1 MNTPTKSTLHKTFNI
16 SPFSSIYPGPSR
28 TRDNVQ
34 QHLRSIRPWASE
46 HGMFP
51 NSRRMTCTFSAF
63 KISNF
68 VCWTLYVPHPA
79 CRSTKNIAFALPVPS
94 SNQNWW
100 RLRRWHQSGTEGRLD
115 RRSCSG
121 WNISQ
126 SQKNGVLWIL
136 HMFVGCFTS
145 ETFGHKLGAY
155 AIEILSV

>member
-1 MNTPTKSTLHKTFNI
+1 MNAPTKSTLHKTFNI
-16 SPFSSIYPGPSR
+16 SPFLQSTPRDLHGLATMCSSIFAQSGLGHLSMGCFPIPEGW
-28 TRDNVQ
+28 
-34 QHLRSIRPWASE
+34 HAHFLRSKYQI
-46 HGMFP
+46 
-51 NSRRMTCTFSAF
+51 
-63 KISNF
+63 
-68 VCWTLYVPHPA
+68 LYVELCMFLILHA
-79 CRSTKNIAFALPVPS
+79 AQKNIAFALPVPS

-126 SQKNGVLWIL
+126 SQKNGVLRIL

-145 ETFGHKLGAY
+145 ENNGHKLGAY